1 MDLGDAG
8 GGLPVTLDGEYA
20 ATIDRIVEGIAV
32 FLIEGDDQTLDER
45 HIPTEELSVSVSEG
59 DRFRL
64 EFEDGALVSLDPRPD
79 ETTERRKRFRARFE
93 RLSRRLDDEDAD
105 RR

>member
-1 MDLGDAG
+1 MR
-8 GGLPVTLDGEYA
+8 LDGEYA
-20 ATIDRIVEGIAV
+20 ATVDRIVEGIAV
-32 FLIEGDDQTLDER
+32 FLIEGDEQTLDER
-45 HIPTEELSVSVSEG
+45 HVPVEELSVDVSEG

-64 EFEDGALVSLDPRPD
+64 EFDDGALVGIEPRPE
-79 ETTERRKRFRARFE
+79 ETADRRKRFRERFE